1 MRIIFIL
8 NDSNVADCEDDDV
21 EVENEG
27 ILEIFP
33 SKTDGVASPTPP
45 PVPMT
50 KLLIVLFFNWFK
62 LVVFLF

>member
-8 NDSNVADCEDDDV
+8 NDWDVADCEDDDV

-27 ILEIFP
+27 LLEIFP
-33 SKTDGVASPTPP
+33 SNTDGVASPTPP

-50 KLLIVLFFNWFK
+50 KLLVI
-62 LVVFLF
+62 